1 MKLVS
6 WPRRD
11 IAIVLL
17 LALTALG
24 LALSRGAFDP
34 TLCSLILLAVAGFKA
49 RLVVLDYFGLRDA
62 RGPWQAILTTWI
74 VVVALTSA
82 ASSLTSLSTW
92 VLP

>member
-1 MKLVS
+1 MKLAS

-17 LALTALG
+17 LAFTALG
-24 LALSRGAFDP
+24 LGLSRSGLDP
-34 TLCSLILLAVAGFKA
+34 TLCSVILLSVAAFKA

-62 RGPWQAILTTWI
+62 PGPWQAILTTWI
-74 VVVALTSA
+74 VVVALTAA
-82 ASSLTSLSTW
+82 ASSLTSSTW